1 MKSQDTQRGFA
12 FALSAYLIW
21 GVVPVYFKLLSHVP
35 PIAIVAQRI
44 LWSIPLLLIIMAF
57 RKQLGEY
64 TAIFRHKAHLKLQ
77 RSIAARLQ
85 DAFKLLIPI
94 CKKEQM
100 RLLM

>member
-1 MKSQDTQRGFA
+1 MPIVYLLRHAQSTANTKGILAGRDNSVELTKKGFKQA
-12 FALSAYLIW
+12 
-21 GVVPVYFKLLSHVP
+21 K
-35 PIAIVAQRI
+35 I
-44 LWSIPLLLIIMAF
+44 LFQSSNN
-57 RKQLGEY
+57 
-64 TAIFRHKAHLKLQ
+64 LKLQ